1 MSITQA
7 YPFSKLTAITHPIE
21 YPRFLVRPRLLTL
34 T

>member
-1 MSITQA
+1 MRITQA
-7 YPFSKLTAITHPIE
+7 YPFSQLTAITHRSE